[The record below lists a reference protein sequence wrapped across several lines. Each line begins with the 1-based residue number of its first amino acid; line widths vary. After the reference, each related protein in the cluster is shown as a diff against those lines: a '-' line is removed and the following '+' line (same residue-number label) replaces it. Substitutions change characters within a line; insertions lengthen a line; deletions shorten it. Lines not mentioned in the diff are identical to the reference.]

1 MRGGDGNSMQL
12 ARNNRNSLQYQDSD
26 LDRFLGLSRAN
37 GPIEGEEDMVAA
49 VNSIGGPPTSQA
61 AADESEEFRRD
72 AGLALSY
79 GNEAASP
86 MAAIRA
92 A

>member
-1 MRGGDGNSMQL
+1 MQL

-26 LDRFLGLSRAN
+26 LDRFLGLSRSN
-37 GPIEGEEDMVAA
+37 GPIEGEDDMVAA
-49 VNSIGGPPTSQA
+49 VNSIGGPLPSAQA
-61 AADESEEFRRD
+61 AADESEDFRRD

-79 GNEAASP
+79 GNEATSP